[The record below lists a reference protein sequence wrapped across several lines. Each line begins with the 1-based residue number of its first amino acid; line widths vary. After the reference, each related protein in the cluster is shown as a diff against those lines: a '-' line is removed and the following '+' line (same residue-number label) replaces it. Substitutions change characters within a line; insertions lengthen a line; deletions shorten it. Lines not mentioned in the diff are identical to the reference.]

1 MTRFQQIRERFV
13 VSFMSAQADMVAAR
27 KSQMSRIDEYLLR
40 PSVQRVVYLS
50 LFIACAVLLL
60 RSGMAFAQVSP
71 KTVKSLTD
79 GAWKDTATAALT
91 TVGMVCQAVGVAYG
105 YKGVT
110 ALKGITDQNT
120 RDATPASAGMT
131 ILASAG
137 LIGLPEVIGY
147 GTGALLGSN
156 ASGLATM
163 TSGGGFGAK

>member
-1 MTRFQQIRERFV
+1 MTKFERIRERFL
-13 VSFMSAQADMVAAR
+13 VSFMSAQADMAANR
-27 KSQMSRIDEYLLR
+27 KVQMSRLDEYLLR
-40 PSVQRVVYLS
+40 PSVQRMLYLA
-50 LFIACAVLLL
+50 LFVACSVLLL
-60 RSGMAFAQVSP
+60 KSGMAYAQVNP
-71 KTVKSLTD
+71 KSVKSLTD

-110 ALKGITDQNT
+110 ALRGITDQNT